1 MPILTYDSQLRTEIT
16 CCEKVIQRLQ
26 GVQSDT
32 NALFQDDLRLMVS
45 DCVDVAIQ
53 ALQNRRSQMLSQ
65 LRASAA

>member
-1 MPILTYDSQLRTEIT
+1 MPILAYDSQLRTEIAR
-16 CCEKVIQRLQ
+16 CENVIQQLQ